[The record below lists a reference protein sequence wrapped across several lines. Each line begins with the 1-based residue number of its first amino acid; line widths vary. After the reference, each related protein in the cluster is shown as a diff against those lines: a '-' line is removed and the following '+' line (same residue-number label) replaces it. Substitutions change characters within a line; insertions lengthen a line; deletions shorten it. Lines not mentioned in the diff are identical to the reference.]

1 MKKAVFL
8 DRDGVINENGPRIDS
23 AEKFLMIDGVSEAIK
38 RLNETG
44 YLVIIV
50 TNQPE
55 IAKGFF
61 GFVELENVHRHM
73 KALLEKEGAH
83 IDSIYVCP
91 HHPEKGFPGEVPE
104 LKLKCE
110 CRKPEPGMILRAM
123 TDFDIDSKQSWM
135 VGDSRSDII
144 AGQKAGLK
152 TIFLTAGGS
161 SGSEQEKELA
171 CTPDFEAPSLR
182 EAAEI
187 IVP

>member
-1 MKKAVFL
+1 MRKAVFL
-8 DRDGVINENGPRIDS
+8 DRDGVINENGSKIDS
-23 AEKFLMIDGVSEAIK
+23 PEKFEMIDGVPESIK
-38 RLNETG
+38 RLNEAG
-44 YLVIIV
+44 FLVIIV

-61 GFVELENVHRHM
+61 GFVELENVHKHM
-73 KALLEKEGAH
+73 KELLEKQGAR

-104 LKLKCE
+104 LKMKCE
-110 CRKPEPGMILRAM
+110 CRKPEPGMILRAI
-123 TDFDIDSKQSWM
+123 TDNSIDPAQSWI
-135 VGDSRSDII
+135 VGDSKSDII

-152 TIFLTAGGS
+152 TILLTASGG
-161 SGSEQEKELA
+161 SGSEQEKELECA
-171 CTPDFEAPSLR
+171 PDFEAPSLR